1 MMKAL
6 LAISLALLL
15 TGCPVGPDYK
25 APEIHEP
32 ETFRVDVP
40 VEKGASLADLPW
52 WEVFE
57 DVELQK
63 LVNQAIS
70 QNLDLRAAA
79 ARVEQ
84 SRAIVGVARSELL
97 PQVGYSGDFSRQRA
111 PLYPGAPSNTYNL
124 FTGAFNLAWEIDLWG
139 RIRRSSEAAEAQFW
153 AAEEAQRGVLLTLVS
168 GVAEAYFQI
177 LKLDRE
183 KIIAEE
189 TVLAFQ
195 KSLDLFQQRYE
206 GGVGS
211 ELAVARAEAALA
223 DVASLVPSLDAE
235 IRIAENTLNVLL
247 GNNPGEIERGKPL
260 AEQKIV
266 PEVPAGI
273 PSELLKRRPD
283 LKQAEDRMISANASV
298 GVAVANFFPRIGLS
312 SLYGS
317 ASSDLSD
324 MLNGTPGVWNI
335 AAALSGPIFTG
346 GLNYRQYQAQV
357 AAWEAEVALYEQ
369 SVLEAF
375 AEISNL
381 LTVQYNLRAQRA
393 QRERAVLALQN
404 AVDLS
409 LLRYEIGLANY
420 FEVIDAQQQLF
431 PAQINLARTRTQQ
444 LTVLA
449 QLYRGLG
456 GGWELKTTEDWALP
470 TPTPSAT
477 PSPVSPQAASPQ
489 PTP

>member
-1 MMKAL
+1 MKAL
-6 LAISLALLL
+6 LAITLALLI

-32 ETFRVDVP
+32 ESFRVDVP

-52 WEVFE
+52 WQVFE
-57 DVELQK
+57 DAELQK

-70 QNLDLRAAA
+70 QNLDLRVAA

-84 SRAIVGVARSELL
+84 SRAVVGVARSELL

-111 PLYPGAPSNTYNL
+111 PLYPGGDPLTYNL

-223 DVASLVPSLDAE
+223 DVASLVPGLDAE

-266 PEVPAGI
+266 PEIPAGI

-283 LKQAEDRMISANASV
+283 LKQAEDRLISANASV

-312 SLYGS
+312 SIYGS
-317 ASSDLSD
+317 ASADLSD

-357 AAWEAEVALYEQ
+357 AAWEAEVAIYEQ

-477 PSPVSPQAASPQ
+477 PNPVSSKAASPQ

>member
-1 MMKAL
+1 
-6 LAISLALLL
+6 
-15 TGCPVGPDYK
+15 
-25 APEIHEP
+25 
-32 ETFRVDVP
+32 
-40 VEKGASLADLPW
+40 
-52 WEVFE
+52 
-57 DVELQK
+57 
-63 LVNQAIS
+63 
-70 QNLDLRAAA
+70 
-79 ARVEQ
+79 
-84 SRAIVGVARSELL
+84 
-97 PQVGYSGDFSRQRA
+97 
-111 PLYPGAPSNTYNL
+111 
-124 FTGAFNLAWEIDLWG
+124 
-139 RIRRSSEAAEAQFW
+139 
-153 AAEEAQRGVLLTLVS
+153 
-168 GVAEAYFQI
+168 
-177 LKLDRE
+177 
-183 KIIAEE
+183 
-189 TVLAFQ
+189 
-195 KSLDLFQQRYE
+195 
-206 GGVGS
+206 
-211 ELAVARAEAALA
+211 
-223 DVASLVPSLDAE
+223 
-235 IRIAENTLNVLL
+235 
-247 GNNPGEIERGKPL
+247 
-260 AEQKIV
+260 
-266 PEVPAGI
+266 
-273 PSELLKRRPD
+273 
-283 LKQAEDRMISANASV
+283 MISANASV

-335 AAALSGPIFTG
+335 ATALSGPIFTG

>member
-1 MMKAL
+1 MKAL
-6 LAISLALLL
+6 LAITLALLL

-32 ETFRVDVP
+32 ESFRVDVP

-52 WEVFE
+52 WQVFE
-57 DVELQK
+57 DAELQK

-111 PLYPGAPSNTYNL
+111 PLYPGGDPLTYNL

-153 AAEEAQRGVLLTLVS
+153 AAEEAQRGILLTLVS

-223 DVASLVPSLDAE
+223 DVASLVPSLDAQ

-317 ASSDLSD
+317 ASRDLSD
-324 MLNGTPGVWNI
+324 MLNGTPGIWNI

-357 AAWEAEVALYEQ
+357 AAWEAEVAIYEQ

-381 LTVQYNLRAQRA
+381 LTVQYNLRAQRT

-477 PSPVSPQAASPQ
+477 PSPASPEAAGPQA
-489 PTP
+489 TP